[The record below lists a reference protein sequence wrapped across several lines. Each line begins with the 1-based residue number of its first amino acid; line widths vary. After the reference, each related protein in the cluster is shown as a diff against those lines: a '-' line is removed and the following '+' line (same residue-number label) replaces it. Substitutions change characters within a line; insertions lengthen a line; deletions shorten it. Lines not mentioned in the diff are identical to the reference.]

1 MRELSTT
8 FRVKIHSAPIR
19 RRAAGLISLSNPA
32 YGLVFFLCSVCAEE
46 VMLLMRCDVLATG
59 PGPSERVV
67 GIETIDG
74 KEEIVLHSS
83 AMINQDQFEVGILGY
98 ENDRVLVELPRESA
112 SGRWRVWVPRASLLS
127 A

>member
-1 MRELSTT
+1 
-8 FRVKIHSAPIR
+8 
-19 RRAAGLISLSNPA
+19 
-32 YGLVFFLCSVCAEE
+32 
-46 VMLLMRCDVLATG
+46 MLLMRCDVLATG

-67 GIETIDG
+67 AIETIDG

-83 AMINQDQFEVGILGY
+83 AMVSQDQFEVGILGY

-112 SGRWRVWVPRASLLS
+112 SGRWRVWVPKASLLS